1 MHRLCCLSP
10 KRHQSALSHRDTR
23 RALHCRWKNLP
34 QWPGYP
40 ASERTWHQNY
50 ENQVVAADAGHQL
63 PKYRFSMAY
72 SLSPTSKKH
81 IQLNAKAVPRP
92 GGTALDFMEPRINGR
107 AQTLMCGFGRDCMP
121 LKICILEADD
131 LHPQLQPDFHS
142 FGAMFVRLLDNK
154 AIAANFSIYNVVRGE
169 YPCEREHF
177 DAFLVTSSKADAFGS
192 DAWIVELR
200 NYLLLRYHAGD
211 VLLGICFGH
220 QVLALALGGHAER
233 AKQGWGVGVHSYR
246 MLIPGL
252 AGRECPESLRM
263 LISHRDQVTRLP
275 DGAQLL
281 ASSDFCPNAAFML

>member
-107 AQTLMCGFGRDCMP
+107 AHTLLCGFARS
-121 LKICILEADD
+121 E
-131 LHPQLQPDFHS
+131 
-142 FGAMFVRLLDNK
+142 
-154 AIAANFSIYNVVRGE
+154 
-169 YPCEREHF
+169 ER
-177 DAFLVTSSKADAFGS
+177 
-192 DAWIVELR
+192 R
-200 NYLLLRYHAGD
+200 
-211 VLLGICFGH
+211 
-220 QVLALALGGHAER
+220 
-233 AKQGWGVGVHSYR
+233 VGK
-246 MLIPGL
+246 
-252 AGRECPESLRM
+252 ECRW
-263 LISHRDQVTRLP
+263 
-275 DGAQLL
+275 
-281 ASSDFCPNAAFML
+281 